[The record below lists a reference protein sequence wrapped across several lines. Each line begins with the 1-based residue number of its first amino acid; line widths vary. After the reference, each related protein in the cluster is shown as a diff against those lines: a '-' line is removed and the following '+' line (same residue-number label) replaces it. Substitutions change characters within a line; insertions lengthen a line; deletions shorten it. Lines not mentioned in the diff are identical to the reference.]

1 MGLLRKNSASK
12 LARKVEKADARVAA
26 LQQES
31 TQLQLQRSRAEKD
44 MAQFE
49 SQRLR
54 ADLDALHARY
64 VELEREVSVS
74 GTTRT

>member
-1 MGLLRKNSASK
+1 MGLLRKN
-12 LARKVEKADARVAA
+12 LARKSARADARVAA
-26 LQQES
+26 LQEES
-31 TQLQLQRSRAEKD
+31 RELQLRRSQAETA

-49 SQRLR
+49 SDRLR

-64 VELEREVSVS
+64 VELERAVSVS

>member
-1 MGLLRKNSASK
+1 MGLLRKN
-12 LARKVEKADARVAA
+12 LARKSAKAEARVAA
-26 LQQES
+26 LQEES
-31 TQLQLQRSRAEKD
+31 RELQLRRSQAETA

-49 SQRLR
+49 SDRLR

-64 VELEREVSVS
+64 VELERSASVS

>member
-1 MGLLRKNSASK
+1 MGLLRKN
-12 LARKVEKADARVAA
+12 LARKSAKADARVAA
-26 LQQES
+26 LQEES
-31 TQLQLQRSRAEKD
+31 RELQLRRSQAETA

-49 SQRLR
+49 SDRLR

-64 VELEREVSVS
+64 VELERAASVS